1 MPKMK
6 TKSSAKKRFTTTG
19 NGKVKTG
26 SAFTSHMMINKPK
39 SMKRKAKGTTTMATP
54 DAKLVLE
61 NFMPYSRK
69 NKSKS
74 PYNPEL
80 DPANA
85 AYKGADN
92 KAKTAK
98 KESK

>member
-6 TKSSAKKRFTTTG
+6 TKSSAKKRFAVTG
-19 NGKVKTG
+19 TGKVKRG
-26 SAFTSHMMINKPK
+26 SAFTSHMMMNKPK
-39 SMKRKAKGTTTMATP
+39 SMKRKANRTTTMDES

-69 NKSKS
+69 NKTKS

-80 DPANA
+80 DPNNPAF
-85 AYKGADN
+85 KGE
-92 KAKTAK
+92 KKTTSK
-98 KESK
+98 KEGK

>member
-19 NGKVKTG
+19 TGKVKSG

-39 SMKRKAKGTTTMATP
+39 SMKAKAKGTSTMSKQ
-54 DAKLVLE
+54 DAKIVLE
-61 NFMPYSRK
+61 NWLPYSRK
-69 NKSKS
+69 NKNKS

-80 DPANA
+80 DPNNA
-85 AYKGADN
+85 AYTGGTK
-92 KAKTAK
+92 
-98 KESK
+98 

>member
-19 NGKVKTG
+19 TGKVKSG
-26 SAFTSHMMINKPK
+26 SAFTSHMMMNKPK
-39 SMKRKAKGTTTMATP
+39 TMKAKAKGTSVMAEP
-54 DAKLVLE
+54 DAKLILE

-80 DPANA
+80 DPNNA
-85 AYKGADN
+85 AYKAP
-92 KAKTAK
+92 KAK

>member
-19 NGKVKTG
+19 TGKVKSG
-26 SAFTSHMMINKPK
+26 SAFTSHMMMNKPK
-39 SMKRKAKGTTTMATP
+39 SMKAKAKGTSIMAGP
-54 DAKLVLE
+54 DAKLILE

-69 NKSKS
+69 NKNKS

-80 DPANA
+80 DPNNA
-85 AYKGADN
+85 AYKGGT
-92 KAKTAK
+92 K
-98 KESK
+98 

>member
-6 TKSSAKKRFTTTG
+6 TKSSAKKRFTTTSS
-19 NGKVKTG
+19 GKVKSG
-26 SAFTSHMMINKPK
+26 SAFTSHMMMNKPK
-39 SMKRKAKGTTTMATP
+39 SMKRKANRTSTMAEP

-69 NKSKS
+69 NKNKS

-80 DPANA
+80 DPNNP
-85 AYKGADN
+85 AYKGEKKAA
-92 KAKTAK
+92 KAKN

>member
-19 NGKVKTG
+19 TGKVKRG
-26 SAFTSHMMINKPK
+26 SAFTSHMMMNKPK
-39 SMKRKAKGTTTMATP
+39 SMKRKANRTTLMDES

-69 NKSKS
+69 QKNKG

-80 DPANA
+80 DPMNP
-85 AYKGADN
+85 AYKGE
-92 KAKTAK
+92 KATSK
-98 KESK
+98 KGDK